1 MKTFEFDPTP
11 ARRGAAL
18 HLAWPWLPLAALAL
32 AAPLLSGCQA
42 NRAESA
48 WQLMQQQQ
56 QEQALMRQEEDD
68 ADRRRAESRP
78 QVALS
83 LIRKSQDEGRYFA
96 SLAYLDAYRQ
106 AYGDSPEVAVL
117 RADALRKTGQGAA
130 SEDAYRQL
138 TAGPEAAR
146 AWHGLGLL
154 AGARGDFDQAAAY
167 LGRAARLRPTDPQVL
182 GDLGYALL
190 RAGSP
195 QGARVPLGQAAELD
209 PGNPRILGNLAVLLL
224 AEGESDAAQQVMTRA
239 GLSPEAREQVRQ
251 LAATIHA
258 QAAAPAGPAA
268 ARPVD
273 EPVRAAGSPSTAS
286 AFAGGA
292 PYSSPAYAG
301 GPVAADRLVMP
312 VLQGQGPVMDRFGN
326 PPVVQ

>member
-1 MKTFEFDPTP
+1 M
-11 ARRGAAL
+11 AA
-18 HLAWPWLPLAALAL
+18 
-32 AAPLLSGCQA
+32 
-42 NRAESA
+42 
-48 WQLMQQQQ
+48 
-56 QEQALMRQEEDD
+56 
-68 ADRRRAESRP
+68 
-78 QVALS
+78 
-83 LIRKSQDEGRYFA
+83 F
-96 SLAYLDAYRQ
+96 
-106 AYGDSPEVAVL
+106 
-117 RADALRKTGQGAA
+117 
-130 SEDAYRQL
+130 
-138 TAGPEAAR
+138 AAR
-146 AWHGLGLL
+146 A
-154 AGARGDFDQAAAY
+154 AA
-167 LGRAARLRPTDPQVL
+167 LRPTDAQYL